1 MFLIIC
7 HLPDVGDFI
16 LRDVRAADGERH
28 LMMATADQLEMLKES
43 EIWQVN
49 KANDGGRGMGGW

>member
-1 MFLIIC
+1 MFSVLLIIC
-7 HLPDVGDFI
+7 HLPDVGDFM

-43 EIWQVN
+43 EIW
-49 KANDGGRGMGGW
+49 